1 MGNSPS
7 ANPKSPTSSSNN
19 TPVNSEPPRII
30 TSRRDPRSFIFA
42 PRAPAEPSLTPA
54 HGTGTPHRT
63 RSSSYASSTQ
73 MNQSIG
79 SSSPT
84 VQGQTKDALTES
96 KKESMLDGVSDG
108 PSKPVDVPVPTT
120 SLDDEI
126 IQNIME
132 IVETSE
138 MVAPQ
143 DMSYHLTRPPRL
155 PLPIEEEVHTPGSP
169 LISPSDLHTPILD
182 TESIETEILPHHTST
197 LSNSTIDE
205 EDAEELRVDETKAT
219 VPTVFEWA
227 YGGEK
232 IYVTGTIFHWNKKH
246 CLHPVPGCPGLFRA
260 VINVRP
266 GTHHIRF
273 IKDSVMLCSPGL
285 PTTVDF
291 GNNLVNYIE
300 VSADDLPEDETT
312 SIPTNSYQE
321 SEVKDQVTSSQN
333 QAATKQPKEL
343 KSEKS
348 MSLVRSRPVIPQSRY
363 TSHIPEYIID
373 LDKPEDSSEYRNAV
387 AAMEKLPTPPSLP
400 GFLGKPIL
408 NAATPLKDD
417 NGVLIMPNHSVL
429 NHLATSSIKSNVLAV
444 SVTTRYK
451 RKVRTMKTLK
461 IYMLI

>member
-7 ANPKSPTSSSNN
+7 ANPKSPSSSSNN
-19 TPVNSEPPRII
+19 TPANSEPPRIVI
-30 TSRRDPRSFIFA
+30 SRRDPRSFIFA

-63 RSSSYASSTQ
+63 RSSSYASSTHI
-73 MNQSIG
+73 NQSIG
-79 SSSPT
+79 SSSPI
-84 VQGQTKDALTES
+84 VHDQPKDAPIELKQEP
-96 KKESMLDGVSDG
+96 MLDGVSEE

-120 SLDDEI
+120 SMDDNNIQDITEI
-126 IQNIME
+126 NE
-132 IVETSE
+132 PSE
-138 MVAPQ
+138 MAAAQ

-169 LISPSDLHTPILD
+169 LIPPSDLETPILD
-182 TESIETEILPHHTST
+182 TESIETETLPHHTST
-197 LSNSTIDE
+197 LSNSTIDD
-205 EDAEELRVDETKAT
+205 EDADELRVDETKAT
-219 VPTVFEWA
+219 VPTLFEWA

-246 CLHPVPGCPGLFRA
+246 CLHPVPGCPGIFRA

-300 VSADDLPEDETT
+300 VSADDLPEDEMT
-312 SIPTNSYQE
+312 SIPTNSLQE
-321 SEVKDQVTSSQN
+321 SEVKN
-333 QAATKQPKEL
+333 QAASKQPKESH
-343 KSEKS
+343 SEKS
-348 MSLVRSRPVIPQSRY
+348 VSLIRSRPVIPQSRY
-363 TSHIPEYIID
+363 TSHIPDYIID
-373 LDKPEDSSEYRNAV
+373 LDKPEDSPEYRNAV

-417 NGVLIMPNHSVL
+417 NSVLVMPNHSVL
-429 NHLATSSIKSNVLAV
+429 NHLATSSIKGNVLAV

-451 RKVRTMKTLK
+451 RKYVTTILYKPTK
-461 IYMLI
+461 DE